1 MILAN
6 HYYYYVII
14 IIIFDLLKRKTRAPI
29 IYNKSIKTVKRCHS
43 VSLKMIK
50 I

>member
-14 IIIFDLLKRKTRAPI
+14 IIIDLLKRKTRAPI
-29 IYNKSIKTVKRCHS
+29 IYNKNIKTVKRCHS